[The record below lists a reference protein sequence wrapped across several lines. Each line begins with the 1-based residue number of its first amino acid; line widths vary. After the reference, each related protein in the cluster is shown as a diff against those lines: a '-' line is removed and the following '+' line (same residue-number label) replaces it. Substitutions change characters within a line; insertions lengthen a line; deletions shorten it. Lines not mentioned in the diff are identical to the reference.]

1 MSTQRPLIIVDA
13 HLDIAYN
20 HVVHQRDFRQ
30 PALKTRQ
37 MEDNRP
43 ERLKDRGLATVGL
56 PDVLL
61 GRIGVAF
68 GTLFAEPANSPYL
81 QTGQISYQN
90 AAQAYQIAMTQLDY
104 YHRLADHDNRII
116 LIKTQA
122 DLKRV
127 LASWTEDKQVGEHK
141 LGLMISMEGSD
152 PVIEPKQVEEW
163 YERGVRAIGL
173 AWINTRYAGGT
184 GFPGP
189 LTRLGYE
196 LLGTMGD
203 LKMILDLSHIA
214 EKAYYE
220 AIDEYVGP
228 IIASHSNPRRFYESD
243 RNLSDDMIR
252 RLAERDGV
260 IGAVMLNKFING
272 SWQRT
277 DPRDKVRIEHL
288 VDIIDY
294 VCQLVGDAK
303 HVGIGSDMDGGF
315 GAESI
320 PYPMNTITDE
330 WMLKDLLAK
339 RYDADDVQAILG
351 GNFLRILEQSLP
363 S

>member
-1 MSTQRPLIIVDA
+1 MSTQHPLIIVDA
-13 HLDIAYN
+13 HLDIAFN
-20 HVVHQRDFRQ
+20 HVVHHRDFRR

-43 ERLKDRGLATVGL
+43 EQLKDRGLATVGL

-68 GTLFAEPANSPYL
+68 GTLFAEPANSPFIK
-81 QTGQISYQN
+81 TGQISYQN
-90 AAQAYQIAMTQLDY
+90 AAQAYQIAMSQMDY
-104 YHRLADHDNRII
+104 YHRLADQDDRVI
-116 LIKTQA
+116 LVKTQA
-122 DLKRV
+122 DLKTV
-127 LASWTEDKQVGEHK
+127 LASWADDKQVGEHK
-141 LGLMISMEGSD
+141 LGLMISMEGAD

-184 GFPGP
+184 GHPGP
-189 LTRLGYE
+189 LTREGHE

-203 LKMILDLSHIA
+203 LNMILDLSHIA

-220 AIDEYVGP
+220 AVDEYVGP

-252 RLAERDGV
+252 RLAERGGV

-294 VCQLVGDAK
+294 ICQLVGDAR

-339 RYDADDVQAILG
+339 RYDAADVQAILG